1 MRRSILIATALITAV
16 LLQTTIF
23 ADLRLLGARPELAFL
38 LAILVAFYEGPAA
51 GTTVGFFGGMAQDF
65 LIDQP
70 KGMTAL
76 TLTLLGFAVGNL
88 RTYIVSRSGL
98 VPVVVVFFGTFAGQ
112 IFYGLLAF
120 LLGQFRLPVSYLLQV
135 AALSG
140 LYNAVLTPLAAPI
153 VRRVLEATRVSPT
166 GRW

>member
-1 MRRSILIATALITAV
+1 MRRSLLLATALITAV

-38 LAILVAFYEGPAA
+38 LVTLVAFYEGPAA

-88 RTYIVSRSGL
+88 RTYIVSRSAL
-98 VPVVVVFFGTFAGQ
+98 VPVVVVFFGTLVGQ

-120 LLGQFRLPVSYLLQV
+120 LLGQFRLPALYLFQV

-153 VRRVLEATRVSPT
+153 VRRVLDATRVPTT